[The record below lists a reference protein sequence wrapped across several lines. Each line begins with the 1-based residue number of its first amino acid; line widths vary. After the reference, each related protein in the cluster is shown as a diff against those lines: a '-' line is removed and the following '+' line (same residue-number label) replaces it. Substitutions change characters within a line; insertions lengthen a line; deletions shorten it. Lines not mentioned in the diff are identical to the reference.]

1 MYLYVVYSY
10 LYIFQK
16 VISDLKYICNY
27 NYLKLIFWR
36 NGQSLKDIRNLTDP
50 YLPICLLCMLIL
62 GFISGVSGTNNK
74 QNPMVAS
81 MIVLYKVKG
90 R

>member
-1 MYLYVVYSY
+1 M
-10 LYIFQK
+10 
-16 VISDLKYICNY
+16 
-27 NYLKLIFWR
+27 
-36 NGQSLKDIRNLTDP
+36 TDP